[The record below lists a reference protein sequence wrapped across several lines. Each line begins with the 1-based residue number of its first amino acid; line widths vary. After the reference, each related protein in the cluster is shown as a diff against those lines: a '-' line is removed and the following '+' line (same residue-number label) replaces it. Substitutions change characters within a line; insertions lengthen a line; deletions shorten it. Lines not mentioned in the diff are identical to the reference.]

1 MALQFIFGSSVSRK
15 SEEIFREALQEAQ
28 QNTEQLWQIVVPEQS
43 TLVVQKQV
51 LELTKNLGLMQVD
64 VVSFNRLAYR
74 VMGDVHE
81 NSPGILD
88 DTGKSMLL
96 RKIAGEV
103 ADSLELFGGN
113 LSRRGFIEQLKS
125 MLSEFLQYGVMPE
138 QLEQITGQ
146 LENQPLLQ
154 HKIRDLGRIYQAFK
168 NRMKGDV
175 ITAEELLPQLCKWI
189 PDSGYVKRSTFILDG
204 FTGFTPVQYQLLE
217 LLMVHGRE
225 VKVILTMDER
235 ENPYKI
241 TGMQE
246 LFYMSKQVVSRLSA
260 LADRNQVTILPG
272 RQVTS
277 NRPVAEAIGAL
288 ENRLFRY
295 PLRPCLQEADAIHL
309 HGAKNPEEEVRY
321 VLLQVLSFIRQGY
334 RYRELAVICSDMT
347 VYAPVVEKWFGRAGL
362 PLFLDRKKTLMDNP
376 LVELIRSALEAV
388 EKNYSYESMFALLR
402 NGLMPLN
409 RYETDCL
416 ENYVKALGIYGRKW
430 KQPWER
436 TYRGMPKD
444 SQEELA
450 GLNTLRRQ
458 ILDWLEPLEQV
469 FAEKKN
475 VKEVIR
481 ALYGFL
487 STLSV
492 QDELLYKAARF
503 EEQGELLLAN
513 EYRQCFD
520 KVLGLLEQMTELMG
534 EEILSLTACQE
545 VLEAGFE
552 NLQVGLI
559 PPAIDRL
566 VVGDLMRTRLDGVKV
581 LFMLGC
587 NDSLIPAA
595 GEKHGL
601 LSDMDRELLKKADM
615 ELAPTGRED
624 GFSEKYYLYL
634 TMTKPSDHLYLLW
647 SGVSG
652 EGKSMR
658 PCYLVGHLQKLFPK
672 AAQTHQDSLSPMERI
687 WQPQESLEV
696 LIEGLRNYQ
705 KGSRE
710 NWWRDLYSWYKN
722 HEGYETR
729 LEHALGGLF
738 AAYHQEHL
746 SPEVSARI
754 FGARP
759 LNSVTRLEAFSAC
772 AYAHFLTYGLG
783 LSERQEYELDAMDYG
798 NIFHES
804 IETFFQ
810 ILKAHDTDWES
821 ISEEER
827 LQYVQESVG
836 KVTEDYGN
844 TILKSSARYRYLV
857 GRLERMTEKTI
868 WALTRQLQAGSF
880 LPEGSEI
887 DFSAETNTP
896 GMALSVNPGI
906 TMKLHGRIDRM
917 DLAHTEDSV
926 YVKIIDYKS
935 GSTVFD
941 LTKLYYGLQ
950 LQLILYLSAALELT
964 QSSNPGKKAIPAGVY
979 YYNIKNPVVE
989 KPQTGSSPEDL
1000 ISAVEQSVLEE
1011 LRMNGLSNASPGV
1024 LQLLDHTE
1032 AKKSA
1037 VIKNLT
1043 RDASGS
1049 PAGTSLVASGEEIEQ
1064 LCRYSK
1070 EKATTLCREM
1080 LSGEIPVNPYS
1091 YKDQTGCDYCSYKG
1105 VCGFDIGIPGYR
1117 YRKLKS
1123 LTSEEVLTLIQ
1134 EQEED

>member
-1 MALQFIFGSSVSRK
+1 MALQFIFGSSISRK
-15 SEEIFREALQEAQ
+15 SEVIFREALQEAE

-51 LELTKNLGLMQVD
+51 LELTRNLGLMQVD

-74 VMGDVHE
+74 VMEDVSQHTK
-81 NSPGILD
+81 GILD

-113 LSRRGFIEQLKS
+113 LSRRGFIGQLKS
-125 MLSEFLQYGVMPE
+125 MLSEFLQYGIESKQLEGVIE
-138 QLEQITGQ
+138 QLED
-146 LENQPLLQ
+146 QPLLQ
-154 HKIRDLGRIYQAFK
+154 HKIRDLGKIYQTFR

-175 ITAEELLPQLCKWI
+175 ITAEELLPQLCQWV
-189 PDSGYVKRSTFILDG
+189 PDSEYVKHSVFILDG

-217 LLMVHGRE
+217 LLMVHGKD
-225 VKVILTMDER
+225 VKVILNMDTR

-246 LFYMSKQVVSRLSA
+246 LFYMSKQVVSKLSA
-260 LADRNQVTILPG
+260 LADKLQVKIKPA
-272 RQVTS
+272 VMIEEC
-277 NRPVAEAIGAL
+277 RPVAASLAEL
-288 ENRLFRY
+288 EHRLFRY
-295 PLRPCLQEADAIHL
+295 PLKPYGEKADAIHL
-309 HGAKNPEEEVRY
+309 HQAKNPEEEVRY
-321 VLLQVLSFIRQGY
+321 VLMQVLSCIRQGY
-334 RYRELAVICSDMT
+334 RYRELAVICSDMN
-347 VYAPVVEKWFGRAGL
+347 VYAPVIEKWFGRAEL
-362 PLFLDRKKTLMDNP
+362 PMFLDRKKTLMDNP
-376 LVELIRSALEAV
+376 LVELIRSALEVV
-388 EKNYSYESMFALLR
+388 EKNYAYESVFALLR
-402 NGLMPLN
+402 NSLIPLN
-409 RYETDCL
+409 RYEVDCL
-416 ENYVKALGIYGRKW
+416 ENYVKALGIHGRKW
-430 KQPWER
+430 HQLWER

-444 SQEELA
+444 STEELVV
-450 GLNTLRRQ
+450 LNVLRQ
-458 ILDWLEPLEQV
+458 QVLDWLEPLAQV
-469 FAEKKN
+469 FVKKHN
-475 VKEVIR
+475 VKEVTR
-481 ALYGFL
+481 VLYQFL
-487 STLSV
+487 SALTV
-492 QDELLYKAARF
+492 QEQLADKAAWF
-503 EEQGELLLAN
+503 EEQGELLFAN

-520 KVLGLLEQMTELMG
+520 KVLGLLEQFTLLMG
-534 EEILSLTACQE
+534 EDILPLTAYQE
-545 VLEAGFE
+545 VLEVGFE

-566 VVGDLMRTRLDGVKV
+566 VIGDLMRTRLDGVKV

-601 LSDMDRELLKKADM
+601 LSDLDRELLKKVDI

-652 EGKSMR
+652 EGKAMR
-658 PCYLVGHLQKLFPK
+658 PCYLVGQLQKLFPK
-672 AAQTHQDSLSPMERI
+672 ALQTGQDSLSPTERI
-687 WQPQESLEV
+687 WQPEESLEV
-696 LIEGLRNYQ
+696 LIEGMRNYQ
-705 KGSRE
+705 KGSQE
-710 NWWRDLYSWYKN
+710 TWWRDLYSWYRR
-722 HEGYETR
+722 HEGYENR
-729 LEHALGGLF
+729 LEHALAGLF
-738 AAYHQEHL
+738 AAYRQEHL

-754 FGARP
+754 FGVRP

-783 LSERQEYELDAMDYG
+783 LAERQEYELDAMDYG

-880 LPEGSEI
+880 QPEGSEV

-896 GMALSVNPGI
+896 GMALAVNPGI

-935 GSTVFD
+935 GATVFD

-964 QSSNPGKKAIPAGVY
+964 QKANPDKKAIPAGVY

-989 KPQTGSSPEDL
+989 KPQTGQSPEDL
-1000 ISAVEQSVLEE
+1000 LFAVEQSVLEE
-1011 LRMNGLSNASPGV
+1011 LRMNGLSNASPEV
-1024 LQLLDHTE
+1024 LQLIDHTE

-1049 PAGTSLVASGEEIEQ
+1049 PAGTSLVAAGEEMEQ

-1070 EKATTLCREM
+1070 KKATTLCREM

-1105 VCGFDIGIPGYR
+1105 ICGFDTGVPGYR
-1117 YRKLKS
+1117 YRKLQP

-1134 EQEED
+1134 EQEEN